1 MSGSDRSTK
10 PSSVASASHT
20 DIRTLPRLPVA
31 MVGVAVV
38 RIAIVSMAIVTMA
51 LRFGWIRARV
61 EIKMSVMAR
70 SRAGPRPRVRPR
82 VRGGTWR
89 AVLGATHVH
98 VLDALQGSH
107 LTIRLL
113 VRVRA

>member
-1 MSGSDRSTK
+1 
-10 PSSVASASHT
+10 
-20 DIRTLPRLPVA
+20 

-38 RIAIVSMAIVTMA
+38 RIAIVSMAIVSIAIVSMA

-61 EIKMSVMAR
+61 EIKMSVMTR

-82 VRGGTWR
+82 VRGGTWC

>member
-1 MSGSDRSTK
+1 
-10 PSSVASASHT
+10 
-20 DIRTLPRLPVA
+20 
-31 MVGVAVV
+31 MVRVAVV
-38 RIAIVSMAIVTMA
+38 RIAIVSMAIVSIAIVSIAIVSMA